1 MHKLE
6 RRVLGL
12 NLKSDRLADQVYR
25 QAGSLIAEQS
35 DVDSE
40 RSQLASLLEGQ
51 P

>member
-12 NLKSDRLADQVYR
+12 NFKTDLYLLYR

-40 RSQLASLLEGQ
+40 WHQLAELLQGES
-51 P
+51 

>member
-12 NLKSDRLADQVYR
+12 NFKTDLYLLYR